1 MHLDMNLLQILAV
14 LFLPGAW
21 GQSSSSSS
29 GGGVVVEA
37 KNVTLPAG
45 STAVLPCHSTRM
57 IWTQDR
63 LKDRQRVVHWD
74 VVHNSLEH
82 SERVLDMSPG
92 AQQRIYNGFNKG
104 RISIPDSA
112 FTDGNFSLVI
122 NNVVTTDKGV
132 YTCNLHHHYCQIH
145 QSIQVQ
151 LNVTKSARKE
161 KRYWDGEK
169 TVFVVLLGSSVVLPC
184 VNRRALWRDG
194 LQEDQQ
200 QVAHWDFQPPGV
212 RPNKADRLVDLYA
225 SGERRDYGPLFA
237 QRKMSVAEDAFTFGD
252 FSLSISDL
260 RPEDKGLYSCH
271 LHHHY
276 CGLHER
282 RIFRLTVG
290 PPLPRKPTTPPR
302 IFLNDELEP
311 KTEEVSADE
320 DSPRVVNVFLPEQR
334 SYFVQHLGYFLAT
347 FLLLAFIVIA
357 VIVLTRRRKK
367 RGLEYEMARSVGGN
381 VISEGEIGLDSTE
394 LRTYNQ
400 EPLNSAYKNNL
411 LKERDTVK
419 ECNKEFDGKMWK

>member
-1 MHLDMNLLQILAV
+1 MNLLQILAV

-21 GQSSSSSS
+21 GQSSSSSSS

>member
-1 MHLDMNLLQILAV
+1 MNLLQILAV